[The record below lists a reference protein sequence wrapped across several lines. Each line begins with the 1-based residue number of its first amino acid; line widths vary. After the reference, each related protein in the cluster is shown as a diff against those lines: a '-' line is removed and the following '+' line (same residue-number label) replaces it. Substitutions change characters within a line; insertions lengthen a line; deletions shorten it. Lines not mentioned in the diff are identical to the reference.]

1 MPKFNYTAKTK
12 DAKTIK
18 DTEDAGSREELISKL
33 KARGLFIM
41 TISEAK
47 GAAGEGKSFLS
58 SLTAI
63 KRRGRRSSV
72 KLRDIAF
79 LARNLATTL
88 SSGVTLLRSLEIL
101 SIQTESIKLGNILKE
116 CSNHIKGGLSFK
128 EAVGK
133 YPLVFSPL
141 WRAIVEVGEASGNLP
156 SVLDRLAD
164 YLEIRM
170 EFERKIKS
178 ALIYPAILM
187 FAAIAAVLIF
197 FKFILP
203 RFDTI
208 FREFRIDL
216 PGPTKLIFAI
226 SRIFVDHFVFVIIG
240 LGVLIFGFFFFL
252 KKRETKPIRDRLS
265 LKLPLV
271 GDLFFLFA
279 LERFTST
286 MFILLDSGLPLVY
299 ALEIAARGVGNSVLE
314 ANIVFVKDRIKDGA
328 SLSREFSKLNIFP
341 ILVSEMAKIGE
352 ETGSMPEIFK
362 KISAHYNKELS
373 TRVERLISAFEP
385 IMILLIGVII
395 GAIVISLFLP
405 LFKIATLGAGG

>member
-1 MPKFNYTAKTK
+1 MPKFVYTAKTK

-18 DTEDAGSREELISKL
+18 ETEDAASKEELIAKL
-33 KARGLFIM
+33 KRRGLFIM
-41 TISEAK
+41 SIGEIR
-47 GAAGEGKSFLS
+47 GAAAEGKSYASLLS
-58 SLTAI
+58 F
-63 KRRGRRSSV
+63 KRQGRRSSV
-72 KLRDIAF
+72 KLRDVAF

-116 CSNHIKGGLSFK
+116 CSSQIKGGLSFK
-128 EAVGK
+128 DAVSK
-133 YPLVFSPL
+133 YPQVFSPL

-156 SVLDRLAD
+156 SVLDKLAD

-178 ALIYPAILM
+178 ALIYPSILM
-187 FAAIAAVLIF
+187 FAAVAAVLIF

-203 RFDTI
+203 RFDQI
-208 FREFRIDL
+208 FKEFRIQL
-216 PGPTKLIFAI
+216 PLPTAIIFGI
-226 SRIFVDHFVFVIIG
+226 SRIFVNHFLLVLMGFAF
-240 LGVLIFGFFFFL
+240 LGFGFYLFL
-252 KKRETKPIRDRLS
+252 KRPETKAIRDKIS
-265 LKLPLV
+265 IKLPLA

-286 MFILLDSGLPLVY
+286 MYILLDSGLPLVY
-299 ALEIAARGVGNSVLE
+299 ALEIAARGIGNSVLE
-314 ANIVFVKDRIKDGA
+314 ANILFVKDKIKDGA

-362 KISAHYNKELS
+362 KISIHYSRELAS
-373 TRVERLISAFEP
+373 RVERLISAFEP
-385 IMILLIGVII
+385 IMILLIGIII
-395 GAIVISLFLP
+395 GGIVISLFLP

>member
-1 MPKFNYTAKTK
+1 MPKFSYTAKTK
-12 DAKTIK
+12 DSKSIR
-18 DTEDAGSREELISKL
+18 DVEDAGSKEELIARL
-33 KARGLFIM
+33 KTRGLFI
-41 TISEAK
+41 ISVNEVRTT
-47 GAAGEGKSFLS
+47 AAGEKLS
-58 SLTAI
+58 STLLSFKA
-63 KRRGRRSSV
+63 KGRRSSI

-116 CSNHIKGGLSFK
+116 CGDHIRGGLSFK
-128 EAVGK
+128 EAVAK
-133 YPLVFSPL
+133 YPQTFSSL
-141 WRAIVEVGEASGNLP
+141 WRAIIEVGEASGNLP
-156 SVLDRLAD
+156 TVLDRLAD

-178 ALIYPAILM
+178 ALIYPSILM
-187 FAAIAAVLIF
+187 GAAFFAIFIF

-203 RFDTI
+203 KFDTI
-208 FREFRIDL
+208 FREFRIQL
-216 PGPTKLIFAI
+216 PGPTLFIFGL
-226 SRIFVDHFVFVIIG
+226 SRIFVNHFGLVMAVFIL
-240 LGVLIFGFFFFL
+240 LGVGIYLFL
-252 KKRETKPIRDRLS
+252 KRPETKEIRDRLS
-265 LKLPLV
+265 IKLPLL

-286 MFILLDSGLPLVY
+286 MYILLDSGLPLVY
-299 ALEIAARGVGNSVLE
+299 ALEIAARGVGNAPLE
-314 ANIVFVKDRIKDGA
+314 ASILSVKDRVKDGA
-328 SLSREFSKLNIFP
+328 SLSREFSKVNIFP

-362 KISAHYNKELS
+362 KIATHYNKEVS